1 MKRQEFLC
9 SIALGALS
17 VQGAGTWITQWLTE
31 STTMTEQNDSFSEVI
46 IIGGSYAGL
55 AAAMA
60 LGRSLRKV
68 LILDAGE
75 PCNRQTPH
83 SHNFLTQD
91 GQVPAHISAVARAE
105 VLQYPTV
112 RLRKIWINA
121 VQAIEGGF
129 QVTGAGSEVFQGKK
143 LLLATGIKDQMPALP
158 GFAECWGI
166 SVLHCPY
173 CHGYEVKKQELGVL
187 ANGETAFEMARLID
201 HWSSGLTLFTNGAI
215 QMDASQFEKLQSKNI
230 RIIETPIRE
239 LEHQAGYLQKVHFE
253 DGSHHALKALFAR
266 VPFTQSSTIAKD
278 LGCTFTEMG
287 HIQVNDF
294 KKTNVPGVFAA
305 GDNTT
310 PMRAVAAAVAAGTMA
325 GAMIN
330 HELIVEEF

>member
-1 MKRQEFLC
+1 MNRQEFLRN
-9 SIALGALS
+9 IALGALS
-17 VQGAGTWITQWLTE
+17 LQSVEELATHWVPE
-31 STTMTEQNDSFSEVI
+31 NTTMNQQNDTFSDVV

-91 GQVPAHISAVARAE
+91 GQVPAHIGAIARAE

-112 RLRKIWINA
+112 RLRKIWVNA

-129 QVTGAGSEVFQGKK
+129 QVTGAGAEVFQGKK
-143 LLLATGIKDQMPALP
+143 LLLTTGVKDQMPDLP

-173 CHGYEVKKQELGVL
+173 CHGYEVKKQALGVL

-201 HWSSGLTLFTNGAI
+201 HWSSGLTLFTNGPLRMEKA
-215 QMDASQFEKLQSKNI
+215 QVEKLEAKSI
-230 RIIETPIRE
+230 RIVETPIRA
-239 LEHQAGYLQKVHFE
+239 LEHKAGYLQNIHFA
-253 DGSHHALKALFAR
+253 DGSSQALKALFAR
-266 VPFTQSSTIAKD
+266 VPFTQSSSIPME
-278 LGCTFTEMG
+278 LGCTLTEQG

-294 KKTNVPGVFAA
+294 KKTSVPGVFAA
-305 GDNTT
+305 GDNTS
-310 PMRAVAAAVAAGTMA
+310 PMRAVAAAVAAGTVA

-330 HELIVEEF
+330 HELIAEEF

>member
-1 MKRQEFLC
+1 MKRQEFLR

-31 STTMTEQNDSFSEVI
+31 STTMIEQNDSFSEVI

-91 GQVPAHISAVARAE
+91 GQVPAHISAIARAE

-112 RLRKIWINA
+112 RLRKIWVNT

-187 ANGETAFEMARLID
+187 ANGDTAFEMARLID

-215 QMDASQFEKLQSKNI
+215 QMEASQLEKLQSKNI
-230 RIIETPIRE
+230 RIIETPIRA

-278 LGCTFTEMG
+278 LGCAFTEMG
-287 HIQVNDF
+287 HIQVNEF

-305 GDNTT
+305 GDNIS

-330 HELIVEEF
+330 HELIVEDF